1 MQKIMHQQALL
12 DPRHP
17 RIGTYEDQAVYIAR
31 LPECHRPIHIMMR
44 ELALRVS
51 EACAIKISDLDFPNR
66 RIVIGQKA
74 SADVRNPKVR
84 RAWWIPLS
92 DVALEIANAAS
103 AGRPGEQLLFVNPV
117 TGKGYRPYFLRK
129 LYQKFGFPRHLKLHE
144 LFRHT
149 TIADWVRIGQGSLYG
164 IKVLARYSDVR
175 STVRHA
181 WVTIEHVRRLVNR
194 KFERK
199 P

>member
-1 MQKIMHQQALL
+1 MQKESHKPAMFDL
-12 DPRHP
+12 RYP
-17 RIGTYEDQAVYIAR
+17 RIGTYEDQVAYIAR
-31 LPECHRPIHIMMR
+31 LPECHRPIHILMR
-44 ELALRVS
+44 ELALRVR

-66 RIVIGQKA
+66 RIVIGRA
-74 SADVRNPKVR
+74 VSADVRLPKVR
-84 RAWWIPLS
+84 KACWIPLS

-117 TGKGYRPYFLRK
+117 TGKGYRPSFLWK
-129 LYQKFGFPRHLKLHE
+129 LYQKFGFPRYLKLHE

-149 TIADWVRIGQGSLYG
+149 TIADWVRIGQASLYG

-175 STVRHA
+175 SAIRHT
-181 WVTIEHVRRLVNR
+181 WITLEDLRRLVNR